1 MREIH
6 VERIVDAV
14 RDLAIRANIE
24 LGEDIISAF
33 ERALDRE
40 ESPTGKDILKRLIEN
55 ARIAREQRIPICQDT
70 GFAVV
75 FVEVGQDVHVT
86 GGSLREAIEKGVRRG
101 YQEGYLRKS
110 ICHCITRKNTGDN
123 TPPVIHFDIVPGDK
137 LKIIFA
143 PKGGGSENMSRVT
156 MLTPAV
162 GIEGARDFVIQRV
175 KESGPNPCPPTII
188 GVGIGGTIEQA
199 AILAKKAL
207 LRPVGSENP
216 DEELNALEKEWLERI
231 NRLGIGPQGLGGRIT
246 SLAVHIN
253 MMPCHIAS
261 LPVAVNVQCHAARH
275 KEVEL

>member
-216 DEELNALEKEWLERI
+216 DEELNALEKDWLERI